1 MGCLVAVMSCVM
13 YVSRYSELDQ
23 EMEEIGHLWRAAKSD
38 FAGFPPSI
46 PIDQVCVCVC
56 VRVRACVCV
65 HLSVCLCCVCV
76 HVHACCV
83 CLCMY
88 AV

>member
-56 VRVRACVCV
+56 V
-65 HLSVCLCCVCV
+65 
-76 HVHACCV
+76 
-83 CLCMY
+83 
-88 AV
+88 

>member
-1 MGCLVAVMSCVM
+1 M

-46 PIDQVCVCVC
+46 PIDQVRCLLYSMYICVYAYC
-56 VRVRACVCV
+56 ACVCV
-65 HLSVCLCCVCV
+65 
-76 HVHACCV
+76 
-83 CLCMY
+83 
-88 AV
+88 

>member
-1 MGCLVAVMSCVM
+1 M

-46 PIDQVCVCVC
+46 PIDQVCACLCVCVC
-56 VRVRACVCV
+56 MCVLQYVHMCLYSVYKYMHVSLCVR
-65 HLSVCLCCVCV
+65 
-76 HVHACCV
+76 
-83 CLCMY
+83 
-88 AV
+88 

>member
-1 MGCLVAVMSCVM
+1 M

-46 PIDQVCVCVC
+46 PIDQVCVCV
-56 VRVRACVCV
+56 RACMCACVTVCTYV
-65 HLSVCLCCVCV
+65 SIVYNNTCMCHCV
-76 HVHACCV
+76 
-83 CLCMY
+83 
-88 AV
+88 